1 MKSAPETSLRAS
13 LIYLIILAMLTTLV
27 AAGGLILSLR
37 LPQIAKSNLDIAA
50 YQAKELAT
58 RVDVLLDG
66 LEARVHTISRI
77 IPGNYRTT
85 SSIILDNFADS
96 NDALATLYVIS
107 PDGDVV
113 FTGVSHELQLWRVN
127 IFNIDFSANTLYQA
141 ALSNGRPT
149 WSDHYISAINGQK
162 TIALAVPFGQQVVIA
177 EIPMAY
183 ILKATQ
189 ISSGDPTLSTWVLNQ
204 QGEVLIDT
212 AGKLQDDQA
221 ALMNM
226 PLIQTALRGE
236 KLPRTFSFHGT
247 SYHPATARSSRMGWI
262 FLAKMPADFDNI
274 AYRSAWIDI
283 GALGIS
289 SVFVALL
296 LAYWSVGKV
305 TQPIRA
311 LINQAHDVAEGNA
324 PEHWPLSN
332 ITEFNR
338 LSSDLE
344 QMAGTLQTL
353 NHKLEERVKQRT
365 QELEHAN
372 ELLTNTLNDLRAT
385 QADLVEAEK
394 LAALG
399 RLVAGVAHELNT
411 PIGNGLMAVST
422 LSEESQAFERQTQ
435 QGVRRSELDSFIHDV
450 AEAAEIAT
458 RNMQR
463 AAQLVTSFKQ
473 VAVDQTSS
481 QRREFVLKSVID
493 EILLTL
499 QPTFKHTP
507 YHVEANVPA
516 HLNLDSYP
524 GPLGQVLT
532 NLITNALRHGFENR
546 DHGSIH
552 IQADQAEEGWINIQ
566 VADDGVGIPQELQS
580 KVFMPFVSTRMGQ
593 GGSGLGLHIAHNLV
607 THVLGG
613 SIGLENAA
621 ESGGT
626 RFTLHIPLQAPALGK
641 QDLAVQ
647 TL

>member
-1 MKSAPETSLRAS
+1 MKNATEKSLRTS
-13 LIYLIILAMLTTLV
+13 LIYLIVLAMLVTLA
-27 AAGGLILSLR
+27 AAGSLILSLR
-37 LPQIAKSNLDIAA
+37 LPQIAKSNLDVAA

-66 LEARVHTISRI
+66 LEARVHMISRI

-85 SSIILDNFADS
+85 SSVILDNFADT

-107 PDGDVV
+107 PSGNVV
-113 FTGVSHELQLWRVN
+113 FTGVSEELQLWRVN

-141 ALSNGRPT
+141 ALNSGEST
-149 WSDHYISAINGQK
+149 WSDNYTSAITGQK

-189 ISSGDPTLSTWVLNQ
+189 LSSGDPTLSTWVLNK

-212 AGKLQDDQA
+212 AGKLQDDHE
-221 ALMNM
+221 ALMHM
-226 PLIQTALRGE
+226 PLIQAALRGDP
-236 KLPRTFSFHGT
+236 LPSSFKFRGT
-247 SYHPATARSSRMGWI
+247 SYHPATAKSSRMGWI
-262 FLAKMPADFDNI
+262 FLSKMPAGFDNI
-274 AYRSAWIDI
+274 AYRSAWVDI
-283 GALGIS
+283 GALVIT

-296 LAYWSVGKV
+296 LAYWWAGKV

-324 PEHWPLSN
+324 PAHWPLSG
-332 ITEFNR
+332 ITEFNH

-344 QMAGTLQTL
+344 QMASTFQML
-353 NHKLEERVKQRT
+353 NHTLEERVKQRT
-365 QELEHAN
+365 QELEQAN
-372 ELLTNTLNDLRAT
+372 DMLTHTLNDLRAT
-385 QADLVEAEK
+385 QTELVEAEK

-435 QGVRRSELDSFIHDV
+435 QGVRRSELDSFIHNV

-499 QPTFKHTP
+499 QPTFKHSP
-507 YHVEANVPA
+507 YRVDADIPD

-532 NLITNALRHGFENR
+532 NLVTNALRHGFENR
-546 DHGSIH
+546 DHGQINIKAH
-552 IQADQAEEGWINIQ
+552 QAEDGWIYIQ

-580 KVFMPFVSTRMGQ
+580 KVFTPFVSTRLGQ

-613 SIGLENAA
+613 SITLESTA

-641 QDLAVQ
+641 QDVAA
-647 TL
+647 